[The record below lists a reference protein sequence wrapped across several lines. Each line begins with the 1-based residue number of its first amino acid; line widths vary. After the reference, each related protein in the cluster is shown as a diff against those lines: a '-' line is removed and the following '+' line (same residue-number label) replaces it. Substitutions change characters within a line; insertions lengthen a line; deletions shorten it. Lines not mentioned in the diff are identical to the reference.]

1 MLTDPRQ
8 EPPGTHHRQRS
19 STACPKADPPE
30 TAACA
35 TPMTRRS
42 TQQPAT
48 EPHPPRTS
56 LRRTTNPPHTTSH
69 HTTLRPREQHLAGY
83 LRARQQTPTGWMF
96 LVGLPLWRNVGTE
109 GEGVEASEYRV
120 LLTSAQV
127 GPLKGVDYSQVE
139 THRLPAVASPADA
152 PWAWSV
158 QRLRSADGRP
168 AGTMVHEYG
177 CELSP
182 GGASEL
188 NLDEALSALE
198 RTGARLQAMRGRRGA
213 GALPRRCRG
222 ASRHRVKPDA
232 DPPSA
237 RRACCRA
244 RTSAITALISSSA

>member
-1 MLTDPRQ
+1 MD
-8 EPPGTHHRQRS
+8 
-19 STACPKADPPE
+19 TALPKV
-30 TAACA
+30 
-35 TPMTRRS
+35 RV
-42 TQQPAT
+42 
-48 EPHPPRTS
+48 S
-56 LRRTTNPPHTTSH
+56 LPDG
-69 HTTLRPREQHLAGY
+69 QHLTGY

-198 RTGARLQAMRGRRGA
+198 RTGARACKQCAAAVVLERFRGT
-213 GALPRRCRG
+213 
-222 ASRHRVKPDA
+222 DEE
-232 DPPSA
+232 PPA
-237 RRACCRA
+237 
-244 RTSAITALISSSA
+244 TA